1 MRGNAGN
8 VSPEDPAV
16 TKLYHVDLTD
26 EERIQLLSLT
36 QKGKT
41 RPRQV
46 RRAHIL
52 LLASEGQTDMRIVA
66 ALHVGLATV
75 ERTRRR
81 FVEEGLAALSEKPR
95 PGAQR
100 KLDAKQEAFLV
111 ALACSEPPEGR
122 TTWTMQLLAERLVA
136 LGVVEALSDETVR
149 RRLKES
155 RSSRG
160 SSRVGASR
168 R

>member
-1 MRGNAGN
+1 MK
-8 VSPEDPAV
+8 
-16 TKLYHVDLTD
+16 KLYHVDLSD
-26 EERIQLLSLT
+26 EERARLLSLT
-36 QKGKT
+36 QKGKVGA
-41 RPRQV
+41 RQV

-52 LLASEGQTDMRIVA
+52 LLASEGRTDMQIVA

-81 FVEEGLAALSEKPR
+81 FVEEGLTAAMAEKPR

-100 KLDAKQEAFLV
+100 KLDARQEAFLV
-111 ALACSEPPEGR
+111 ALACSDPPEGR

-160 SSRVGASR
+160 LGAVGASQR
-168 R
+168 